1 MSAPLAAFLG
11 LLFLLL
17 VAAVAITGAGQT
29 YQGLTKDVSVQ
40 VCDDFGCRWE
50 IQTVLK

>member
-17 VAAVAITGAGQT
+17 VCAVAVTGAGQT
-29 YQGLTKDVSVQ
+29 YQNMTKDVSVQ
-40 VCDDFGCRWE
+40 VCNPNCHWE

>member
-11 LLFLLL
+11 FLFLLL
-17 VAAVAITGAGQT
+17 VCAVAVTGAGQA
-29 YQGLTKDVSVQ
+29 YQNMTVDKAVQ
-40 VCDDFGCRWE
+40 VCDALGCHWE